1 MKHQPSIEEAEA
13 PGEENGSS
21 GEETV
26 EENVDRPHMSLP
38 YGGEKGNQVIKK
50 FKRTLER
57 ILPNTVAP
65 EISVKGKKLSTF
77 FRVKDKVADK
87 HTSGFIYYY
96 KCNRFEKC
104 KQDYSGETDRRREI
118 RVHEHGH
125 TDKLSAI
132 YQHAEQTKHAKA
144 RNKNFKILARNYHH
158 WRRRKLCEAMFIR
171 DLKLA
176 LNVQV
181 QSYELKLFN

>member
-1 MKHQPSIEEAEA
+1 M
-13 PGEENGSS
+13 
-21 GEETV
+21 
-26 EENVDRPHMSLP
+26 
-38 YGGEKGNQVIKK
+38 
-50 FKRTLER
+50 
-57 ILPNTVAP
+57 
-65 EISVKGKKLSTF
+65 
-77 FRVKDKVADK
+77 ADK

-158 WRRRKLCEAMFIR
+158 RRRRKLCEAMFIR
-171 DLKLA
+171 DLKPA